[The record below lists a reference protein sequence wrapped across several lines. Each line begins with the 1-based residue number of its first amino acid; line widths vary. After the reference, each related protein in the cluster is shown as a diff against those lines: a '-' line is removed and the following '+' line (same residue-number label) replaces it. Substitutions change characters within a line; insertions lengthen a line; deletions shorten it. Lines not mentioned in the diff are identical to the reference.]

1 VGAVFSRLACFSLR
15 GCDCSLVSAAGT
27 VLLLVEVASAGTALL
42 VIELASLPGLS
53 LLREACRSL
62 LAAGRSRVSA
72 DGVPLLTAADLSPVA
87 WLLLGGV
94 GFSLFLVA

>member
-27 VLLLVEVASAGTALL
+27 ALL
-42 VIELASLPGLS
+42 VIVVASLPGLS

-72 DGVPLLTAADLSPVA
+72 DGVPPLTAADLSPVA